1 MRLRSV
7 DRVVLPPAALLNAD
21 RTPLVLQKG
30 KRKKFP
36 TKPQHQTSKNA
47 IYTNACEILGVY
59 LGEEAVLGEK
69 LGDLGREDD
78 VPAPDKG
85 DRVRVLPTT
94 EDQGDGKG

>member
-1 MRLRSV
+1 M
-7 DRVVLPPAALLNAD
+7 
-21 RTPLVLQKG
+21 
-30 KRKKFP
+30 
-36 TKPQHQTSKNA
+36 